1 MDISKYQK
9 LDPLAR
15 GLLFY
20 RTKKKQKT
28 SYQQIA
34 RTIGRSS
41 AYVVNSVRLLA
52 LPEAVKDGLLGGLIS
67 EGHARALASIGEEKL
82 CIEVY
87 KEVLKSHASVRQTEE
102 FVRQKIKTGKL
113 AINKEKIAK
122 IKSTL
127 KKILKKDFREI
138 KIKQSRRK
146 LQIILS
152 S

>member
-20 RTKKKQKT
+20 RTKKKQTT

-52 LPEAVKDGLLGGLIS
+52 LPEAIKDGLLGGLIS
-67 EGHARALASIGEEKL
+67 EGHARALASIGEEKP

-87 KEVLKSHASVRQTEE
+87 KEVLKNHSSVRQTEE

-113 AINKEKIAK
+113 VINKEKVTK
-122 IKSTL
+122 IKSML

-138 KIKQSRRK
+138 KIKQSRNK
-146 LQIILS
+146 IQIILS